1 MKNEHAWMKEGFSFL
16 QWVVFLLANALSL
29 PVVIGQLYHLSA
41 AEVAGL
47 MQRTFFVIGLTSFL
61 QGWLGHRYPLADG
74 PAGIWL
80 GMFTVMGTMAG
91 AGEAVLSETLR
102 VLEGAMILAG
112 VIIIVISAFRLL
124 PKILFLFT
132 PLVTGS
138 FLMLLSLQL
147 SGVFFQGMFGIGQG
161 RDALEGKL
169 LLVSVAVFVL
179 VWVLS
184 VWGKGWMKNY
194 AVLIGIAAGWA
205 GFAGLG
211 YDAAPVS
218 FSSFVTLPSVFA
230 WGTPVFDPNMILTVL
245 VIVLLLLSN
254 LIASVSAMEQVLS
267 GKNRLESGLLSRSG
281 TVNGVA
287 TLASSLFSTVGMVP
301 LTVSA
306 GFVSMTGEKR
316 RRPYL
321 AACIGVVA
329 ISCIPPIISFF
340 AQLPGPVAYAVL
352 LASFGQMFGIGLKGV
367 LKEALDSRRFQIL
380 GITMSAGVGMMFLPA
395 EVFPKLSPGDSVL
408 DEQRITGGDV
418 DLSGAGTM
426 LEAAWGGIVQKG
438 VKPRIKAASFVRS
451 SRL

>member
-1 MKNEHAWMKEGFSFL
+1 MKNENAWMKEGFSFL

-91 AGEAVLSETLR
+91 AGEAGLSDTLR
-102 VLEGAMILAG
+102 VLEGAMIMAG
-112 VIIIVISAFRLL
+112 VIIIVISAFRFL

-147 SGVFFQGMFGIGQG
+147 SGVFFQGMFGIGQD

-169 LLVSVAVFVL
+169 LTVSVAVFVL

-211 YDAAPVS
+211 YDAAAPVS

-267 GKNRLESGLLSRSG
+267 GKNRLESGCCPVPERSTGWRRSLRLFFRRSG
-281 TVNGVA
+281 W
-287 TLASSLFSTVGMVP
+287 
-301 LTVSA
+301 
-306 GFVSMTGEKR
+306 
-316 RRPYL
+316 
-321 AACIGVVA
+321 
-329 ISCIPPIISFF
+329 
-340 AQLPGPVAYAVL
+340 
-352 LASFGQMFGIGLKGV
+352 
-367 LKEALDSRRFQIL
+367 
-380 GITMSAGVGMMFLPA
+380 FL
-395 EVFPKLSPGDSVL
+395 
-408 DEQRITGGDV
+408 
-418 DLSGAGTM
+418 
-426 LEAAWGGIVQKG
+426 
-438 VKPRIKAASFVRS
+438 
-451 SRL
+451 

>member
-1 MKNEHAWMKEGFSFL
+1 MKNENAWMKEGFSFL

-91 AGEAVLSETLR
+91 AGEAGLSDTLR
-102 VLEGAMILAG
+102 VLEGAMIMAG
-112 VIIIVISAFRLL
+112 VIIIVISAFRFL

-147 SGVFFQGMFGIGQG
+147 SGVFFQGMFGIGQD

-169 LLVSVAVFVL
+169 LTVSVAVFVL

-211 YDAAPVS
+211 YDAAAPVS

-321 AACIGVVA
+321 AACLGVVA
-329 ISCIPPIISFF
+329 ISCIPPVISFF

-380 GITMSAGVGMMFLPA
+380 GITMSAGVGMMFLPS
-395 EVFPKLSPGDSVL
+395 EVFQNFPPVIQSLMSNGLLVGMLICLVL
-408 DEQRITGGDV
+408 EQCWR
-418 DLSGAGTM
+418 
-426 LEAAWGGIVQKG
+426 
-438 VKPRIKAASFVRS
+438 PRGEESFKKVS
-451 SRL
+451 NHA